1 MDNKSQSSFHSFD
14 NEDDD
19 LGHDPFVQKPGKQT
33 KNTIMV
39 NPLWTGILTQR
50 MPMIDREHIRK
61 LHEDLKAEG

>member
-33 KNTIMV
+33 KNTSMV
-39 NPLWTGILTQR
+39 NPLWSGILTQR
-50 MPMIDREHIRK
+50 TPMIDREHLRN
-61 LHEDLKAEG
+61 LH